1 MTQSGMAVAR
11 GVVAKGRPP
20 APGHSLEEHFSPV
33 SLARRL
39 ECSVAKVRKS
49 IWRGEL
55 DAVRVGRL
63 VRIPASS
70 VQRWL
75 GQ

>member
-20 APGHSLEEHFSPV
+20 TTGHSLEEHFSPV

-39 ECSVAKVRKS
+39 ECSVAKIRKS
-49 IWRGEL
+49 IWLGEL